1 MTAVHSTAVPVA
13 ATAFDRVAHNYDELF
28 TRTAIGSAQRRQV
41 WTRLLT
47 AFQPGQEILE
57 LNCGT
62 GEDARFLVERGISVT
77 ACDASPV
84 MIDVA
89 KRRSRCTP
97 DSAKLE
103 FLRLANEE
111 LHRLSAGHVFDGAF
125 SNFSGLNCLEDLTLV
140 ARNLATL
147 VKPGGRVLL
156 CLWSRVCLF
165 EILWHALQ
173 GQLSKAFR
181 RFSAKPAASIGGIK
195 IPVSYPTAGEIS
207 RAFSPWF
214 TLEGHRAIGLF
225 VPPSYVDP
233 WMRRHEKL
241 LARLEA
247 FDRCCSPWP
256 LFCNVGDHLL
266 LEFVRC
272 HL

>member
-1 MTAVHSTAVPVA
+1 MTAVPSA
-13 ATAFDRVAHNYDELF
+13 ALPAAAEAFDRVAHNYDELF

-41 WTRLLT
+41 WTRLLS

-89 KRRSRCTP
+89 KRRSRFTP

-103 FLRLANEE
+103 FLDLATED
-111 LHRLSAGHVFDGAF
+111 LHRLSGGHVFDGAF
-125 SNFSGLNCLEDLTLV
+125 SNFSGLNCLDDLTPV
-140 ARNLATL
+140 AQNLATL
-147 VKPGGRVLL
+147 VRPGGRVLL
-156 CLWSRVCLF
+156 CLWSRTCLF
-165 EILWHALQ
+165 EILWHGLH
-173 GQLSKAFR
+173 GRFSKAFR
-181 RFSAKPAASIGGIK
+181 RFSPRPAASIGGIK

-207 RAFSPWF
+207 RTFSPCF
-214 TLEGHRAIGLF
+214 TLLSRRAIGLF

-247 FDRCCSPWP
+247 FDQCCSDWP
-256 LFCNVGDHLL
+256 LLCRVGDHML

-272 HL
+272 NL